1 MPGTTMID
9 FNRLFR
15 EKSIMQAAYAKAKPY
30 EHICIDN
37 FLTQDGIAQIRR
49 DYSGKDPSTDD
60 QSSDYL
66 FAKNKY
72 ENNRFESIS
81 LSFGQLRRELIS
93 EEFQDFLEG
102 LTGLPVFVDPDFA
115 GGGLHQ
121 GGEGSFLEMHADFS
135 RHPVKKD
142 WVRELN
148 ILLYLN
154 EGYRDDWLGALDLE
168 DLHNGDRASILP
180 VENRLVIMLS
190 KSHTL
195 HGYKRIRFPKG
206 LYRTSV
212 AAYGYIQDDG
222 SNEAGYT
229 STVWAPKNGVKRVF
243 AGFVNKLVPIKQA
256 MFGSRTGERNS
267 RGKE

>member
-1 MPGTTMID
+1 MLRINMID
-9 FNRLFR
+9 FNKLAS
-15 EKSIMQAAYAKAKPY
+15 EKSAIRCSYVDAKPY

-37 FLTQDGIAQIRR
+37 FLTPEGLAQIRR
-49 DYSGKDPSTDD
+49 SFNATEPSTST

-66 FAKNKY
+66 FAKNKF
-72 ENNRFESIS
+72 ENNKLEHIS
-81 LSFGQLRRELIS
+81 SAFARLRSELIS
-93 EEFQDFLEG
+93 EEFQGFLQFV
-102 LTGLPVFVDPDFA
+102 TGLPIFVDPEFT

-121 GGEGSFLEMHADFS
+121 GGKGSFLEMHADFS

-154 EGYRDDWLGALDLE
+154 EGYNEEWLGALDME
-168 DLHNGDRASILP
+168 NLHSGDTASIAP

-195 HGYKRIRFPKG
+195 HGYKAIRFPEG
-206 LYRTSV
+206 MYRTSV
-212 AAYGYIQDDG
+212 AAYGYVLDDG

-229 STVWAPKNGVKRVF
+229 STVWVPENGVKRFF
-243 AGFVNKLVPIKQA
+243 AGFVNKLVPIKQTF
-256 MFGSRTGERNS
+256 FGSRTGERN
-267 RGKE
+267 RKDQE